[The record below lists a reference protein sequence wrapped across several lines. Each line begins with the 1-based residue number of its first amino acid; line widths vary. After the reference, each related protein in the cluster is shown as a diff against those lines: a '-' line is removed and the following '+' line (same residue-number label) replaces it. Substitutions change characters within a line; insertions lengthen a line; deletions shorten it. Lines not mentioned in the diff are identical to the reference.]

1 MHVLR
6 SSRNIYNCSAVFRDV
21 VTSYPRVLVHLLDE
35 LDDFKGWR
43 SSPPSSPTSPSSP
56 SSPQSSGFSFFL
68 LPTLRSECEGWKVLV
83 VLFCFFPSNAA
94 EFIGGI
100 SLLHGDVDTL
110 IRFSLYPFVF

>member
-43 SSPPSSPTSPSSP
+43 SSPP
-56 SSPQSSGFSFFL
+56 
-68 LPTLRSECEGWKVLV
+68 LPTLHPLPLSPLAS
-83 VLFCFFPSNAA
+83 LFSPAGP
-94 EFIGGI
+94 EE
-100 SLLHGDVDTL
+100 
-110 IRFSLYPFVF
+110 